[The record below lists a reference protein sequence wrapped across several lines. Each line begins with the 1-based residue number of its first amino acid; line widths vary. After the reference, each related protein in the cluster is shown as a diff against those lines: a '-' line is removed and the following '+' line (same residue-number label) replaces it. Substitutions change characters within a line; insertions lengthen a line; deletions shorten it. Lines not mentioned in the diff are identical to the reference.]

1 MRQDEVRCAQG
12 VHVHSNRWGRMDQ
25 QTSPAH
31 SQRPAGDPMGRAP
44 ARGDAGQDLK
54 SVKSLFSGAHARWW
68 SELYVGPA
76 ATPEAHFFRQRRD
89 RVLALLAQHVPRDGR
104 VLDMGCGAGP
114 VLAELRTAGWRCCGI
129 DAAPDMLVQA
139 RERLNAAGL
148 PDDDLHEGDCR
159 ATPFPDASFD
169 AVLCLGVISYV
180 EGYAP
185 VLSEIRRLLRPGG
198 LAIVTCRNAARPV
211 WSDPWWLAT
220 GTLRRLVGRPRP
232 PAPFSPGRFLERADV
247 RRHLDRAGLI
257 VEREI
262 GIGFGPP
269 RLAGRPLLGDAA
281 AVRLSDGLARFV
293 SRTGLWPLARRVT
306 DIQLWVVRRP
316 VTPAHA

>member
-1 MRQDEVRCAQG
+1 
-12 VHVHSNRWGRMDQ
+12 
-25 QTSPAH
+25 
-31 SQRPAGDPMGRAP
+31 MGRAP
-44 ARGDAGQDLK
+44 AREGAGQDLGP
-54 SVKSLFSGAHARWW
+54 VKSLFSGAHARWW

-89 RVLALLAQHVPRDGR
+89 RVLALLAQHVARDGR

-114 VLAELRTAGWRCCGI
+114 VLAELRAAGWRCCGL

-247 RRHLDRAGLI
+247 RRHLGRAGLL

-281 AVRLSDGLARFV
+281 AVRLSDGLARVV

-306 DIQLWVVRRP
+306 DINLWVVRRP